1 MRRVR
6 RYGGLSI
13 VVVLMM
19 FAAACGSDNG
29 NGDGAKASGI
39 EAGGGS
45 RAERAAKAAQQA
57 ADAAGGKAE
66 LPAKKAG
73 ILQILGSIESA
84 QRAER
89 GMRNAIKSLGWTA
102 QVCDAQGDP
111 NKMAQCGDSLL
122 DRNIDVLFV
131 LGIEPSLIKAQMR
144 KAKSM
149 NVPVVGFGGQI
160 GDDPLWA
167 GKYYPDDPESGRI
180 LADYVQKRL
189 AEVDGTKK
197 VAINSYPA
205 AWSELR
211 TDAFKQTVKSSSDLK
226 LVADQTTDA
235 ANLVEGTRKQ
245 VNDTLTGDP
254 DIKAYWFGF
263 DVAGQV
269 GGQATAAKFP
279 GKAFPDRPLVVTF
292 DADLGTQKLIRSG
305 AIDAVVDVA
314 YDASAWVAADQAAE
328 FFARDRPFDK
338 NPQPDYPVTFFDN
351 VILTKDNLPPD
362 GKYREPKDDFVTFF
376 KTKWKAEFGTGGE
389 A

>member
-1 MRRVR
+1 M
-6 RYGGLSI
+6 L
-13 VVVLMM
+13 
-19 FAAACGSDNG
+19 FAAACGSNDSNG
-29 NGDGAKASGI
+29 EASKASGI

-45 RAERAAKAAQQA
+45 RAERAAQAAQQA
-57 ADAAGGKAE
+57 ADAAGGKVD

-84 QRAER
+84 QRAEK
-89 GMRNAIKSLGWTA
+89 GMRTAIKSLGWTA

-131 LGIEPSLIKAQMR
+131 LGIEPSLIKAQLR

-160 GDDPLWA
+160 GEDPLWA

-189 AEVDGTKK
+189 SEVDGTKK

-211 TDAFKQTVKSSSDLK
+211 TDAFKELVKSSSDLK
-226 LVADQTTDA
+226 LVANQTTDA

-245 VNDTLTGDP
+245 VNDTLTANP

-269 GGQATAAKFP
+269 GGQAVAAKYA
-279 GKAFPDRPLVVTF
+279 GKSFPDRPLVVTF
-292 DADLGTQKLIRSG
+292 DADLGTQKLMRAG

-328 FFARDRPFDK
+328 FFARDKPFEK
-338 NPQPDYPVTFFDN
+338 SPQPDYPVTFFDN
-351 VILTKDNLPPD
+351 VILTKDNLPPA
-362 GKYREPKDDFVTFF
+362 GQYRQPKDDFVTFF
-376 KTKWKAEFGTGGE
+376 KTKWKAEYGTGG